1 MNNYLKYLSNN
12 IFTIKYKV
20 CSTGE
25 IMEVNPLANNAYFDT
40 LYRCAFNSGE
50 HILLEGELPDKW
62 K

>member
-20 CSTGE
+20 RSTGE

>member
-20 CSTGE
+20 RSTGE

-50 HILLEGELPDKW
+50 HILLEGKLPDKW